1 MELLQIVNVVVLVVN
16 SVVIFFTVY
25 ELTKIKQQISKLKH
39 NLIETKSQ
47 IEILEE
53 AVKKAINA
61 VLSLQQKQKT
71 NNKVFTDADI
81 EKLKKAI

>member
-61 VLSLQQKQKT
+61 VLSLQQKQKP

-81 EKLKKAI
+81 EKLKKAV